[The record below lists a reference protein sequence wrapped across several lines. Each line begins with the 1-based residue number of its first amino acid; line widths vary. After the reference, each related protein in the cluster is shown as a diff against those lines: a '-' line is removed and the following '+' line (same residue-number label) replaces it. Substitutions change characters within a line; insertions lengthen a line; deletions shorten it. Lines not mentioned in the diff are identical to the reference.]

1 MLLKLAEN
9 EGHTM
14 VVFGLVPRE
23 NKDVVIVNLGIG
35 RGTLANPYV
44 ITQYSL

>member
-9 EGHTM
+9 EGHMM
-14 VVFGLVPRE
+14 VVV
-23 NKDVVIVNLGIG
+23 KDVVNVNLGIG
-35 RGTLANPYV
+35 SGTLANPYV